1 MGTLAALPSVSLKS
15 ALSLQAF
22 GDVKLSLLLQRLSKG
37 RTVILEIGADRLKVS
52 SVGDVPGVHQGGR
65 GGAGSFSLGTC
76 VARVSLGGQED
87 GGGAGS
93 RMPAPHSHLAAPKVF

>member
-1 MGTLAALPSVSLKS
+1 MGTLGALPSVSLKS

-22 GDVKLSLLLQRLSKG
+22 GNVKLSLLLQRLSKG

-52 SVGDVPGVHQGGR
+52 SVGDVPGVHLGGR
-65 GGAGSFSLGTC
+65 GRAGSFSLGTC

-87 GGGAGS
+87 GGG
-93 RMPAPHSHLAAPKVF
+93 R